1 MYKLVVFFALLA
13 IVAARPGYL
22 EAGPLLHSYAAPAII
37 HEPALAKVGAIIKT
51 VPSAVSHQS
60 ISQVHSSAHIIQPIV
75 APVLKTYAAPIIKT
89 YAAPALHTTL
99 LSSPWAGNGWA
110 GHGWAGH
117 GCGSIGGVDHRGGS
131 GVGGLHHR
139 GSSVG
144 GVHHGSGS
152 GIADHRSGLYHGGHD
167 VLHHVG
173 RAVHHRLA
181 LVAHG
186 SGDAV
191 KAKWLLYKKITA
203 GRQTA
208 TVLARNSNRSLAV
221 QSSQYRPKPISK
233 MFKLVVLSA
242 LLAVAVARP
251 GHLLES
257 SPLVYAAPAATTIVQ
272 EPVLAK
278 VGAVVKSVPTSVSH
292 QSQSVV
298 HSSAHVVE
306 DIVAPV
312 VKSTPVVSYAAA
324 APVVHTSYS
333 AAPVVHTSYAAP
345 APVVHTS
352 YAAAAPV
359 LATSYAQVAASSPL
373 TYTATGV
380 W

>member
-1 MYKLVVFFALLA
+1 
-13 IVAARPGYL
+13 
-22 EAGPLLHSYAAPAII
+22 
-37 HEPALAKVGAIIKT
+37 
-51 VPSAVSHQS
+51 
-60 ISQVHSSAHIIQPIV
+60 
-75 APVLKTYAAPIIKT
+75 
-89 YAAPALHTTL
+89 
-99 LSSPWAGNGWA
+99 
-110 GHGWAGH
+110 
-117 GCGSIGGVDHRGGS
+117 
-131 GVGGLHHR
+131 
-139 GSSVG
+139 
-144 GVHHGSGS
+144 
-152 GIADHRSGLYHGGHD
+152 
-167 VLHHVG
+167 
-173 RAVHHRLA
+173 
-181 LVAHG
+181 
-186 SGDAV
+186 
-191 KAKWLLYKKITA
+191 
-203 GRQTA
+203 
-208 TVLARNSNRSLAV
+208 
-221 QSSQYRPKPISK
+221 

-242 LLAVAVARP
+242 LLAVAAARP

-257 SPLVYAAPAATTIVQ
+257 APLVYAAPAATTIVQ

-312 VKSTPVVSYAAA
+312 VKSTPVVSYAAPAPVVHTSYAAA
-324 APVVHTSYS
+324 APVVHTSYAAAAPVVHTS
-333 AAPVVHTSYAAP
+333 YAAAAPVVHTSYAAP